1 MKLLKSFTQVSH
13 IFFLLFFFSINSA
26 LSQNLKKENK
36 NLATPALMSAVV
48 PGLGQIKNK
57 KLWKVPV
64 IYSAIGTCT
73 YFFVKNNNDFNKY
86 SSEYFL
92 RINDENNVP
101 TQFTNLSN
109 NNLLT
114 LRDYHRKKR
123 DLNGILILAFYIL
136 NVIDASVDNHLKEYN
151 LNDNLS
157 LNLDFESNSELNK
170 LINFELKYNF

>member
-1 MKLLKSFTQVSH
+1 MY
-13 IFFLLFFFSINSA
+13 
-26 LSQNLKKENK
+26 QNRE
-36 NLATPALMSAVV
+36 
-48 PGLGQIKNK
+48 
-57 KLWKVPV
+57 
-64 IYSAIGTCT
+64 Y
-73 YFFVKNNNDFNKY
+73 DFNKY

-136 NVIDASVDNHLKEYN
+136 NVIDASVDNHMKEYN

-157 LNLDFESNSELNK
+157 LNLDLESNSELNK

>member
-1 MKLLKSFTQVSH
+1 MKLLKSFTLPSH
-13 IFFLLFFFSINSA
+13 IFFILFFFSINLA

-36 NLATPALMSAVV
+36 NLTTPALMSAVV

-86 SSEYFL
+86 SSEYF
-92 RINDENNVP
+92 RRKNDENNVS
-101 TQFTNLSN
+101 TQFINLSD

-114 LRDYHRKKR
+114 LRDYHRKNR
-123 DLNGILILAFYIL
+123 DLNGILIVAFYIL

-157 LNLDFESNSELNK
+157 LNLDFENYSELNK
-170 LINFELKYNF
+170 LINLELKYNF

>member
-1 MKLLKSFTQVSH
+1 MKLLKSFTLISH
-13 IFFLLFFFSINSA
+13 ISFLLFFFSINIA

-36 NLATPALMSAVV
+36 NLTTPALMSAVV

-73 YFFVKNNNDFNKY
+73 YFFIKNNNDFNKY
-86 SSEYFL
+86 SSEYF
-92 RINDENNVP
+92 RRKNDENNAP
-101 TQFTNLSN
+101 TQFINLSN

-114 LRDYHRKKR
+114 LRDYHRKNR
-123 DLNGILILAFYIL
+123 DLNGILIVAFYIL
-136 NVIDASVDNHLKEYN
+136 NVIDASVDYHLKEHN

-157 LNLDFESNSELNK
+157 LNIDFESYSELNK
-170 LINFELKYNF
+170 LINLELKYDF

>member
-1 MKLLKSFTQVSH
+1 
-13 IFFLLFFFSINSA
+13 
-26 LSQNLKKENK
+26 
-36 NLATPALMSAVV
+36 MSAVV

-73 YFFVKNNNDFNKY
+73 YFFIKNNDEFNKY
-86 SSEYFL
+86 SSEYFR

-101 TQFTNLSN
+101 TQFINLSN

-114 LRDYHRKKR
+114 LRDYHRKNR
-123 DLNGILILAFYIL
+123 ELNGILIVAFYIL

-157 LNLDFESNSELNK
+157 LNLDFESYSELNK
-170 LINFELKYNF
+170 LINLELKYNF